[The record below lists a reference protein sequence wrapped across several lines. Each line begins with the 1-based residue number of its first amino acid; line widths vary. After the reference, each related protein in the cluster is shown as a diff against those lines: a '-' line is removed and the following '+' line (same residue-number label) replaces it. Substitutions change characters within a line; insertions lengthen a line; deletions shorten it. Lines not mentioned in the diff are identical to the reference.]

1 MESDI
6 NNIHQIL
13 TNIGYS
19 LKDCGREYRAKPLY
33 RESDNDT
40 VLRIYKD
47 TGFWVDFKENI
58 SGDFPLLIKKTLN
71 LQTEEQAKTW
81 LKDKN
86 YSFVRAIEDTK
97 PKIKDKKIFDKSL
110 LLKLEK
116 NHDYWINRGVNEDTM
131 DLFGGGLAS
140 AGKMKNRYVFPIFNN
155 KEEIV
160 GFSGRDIT
168 NKSKIKWK
176 HLGDKSNWCY
186 PAFLNL
192 NILKEEKEI
201 YIIESI
207 GDCLS
212 LWDAGI
218 KNTIVT
224 FGLEVSTSI
233 LNLLLKIDPD
243 KIYISFNN
251 DESKNRAGN
260 EASQKA
266 INKLLRYF
274 DKKQL
279 DIRLPSKK
287 DFGEMSTEEII
298 KWKTKI

>member
-1 MESDI
+1 MEENV
-6 NNIHQIL
+6 NNIYQIL

-19 LKDCGREYRAKPLY
+19 LKDYGREYRTKPLY
-33 RESDNDT
+33 RESDNVT

-58 SGDFPLLIKKTLN
+58 SGDFPSLIKKSLK
-71 LQTEEQAKTW
+71 LESEDQAKVW
-81 LKDKN
+81 LKEKN
-86 YSFVRAIEDTK
+86 YSYIRRDQQDQ
-97 PKIKDKKIFDKSL
+97 PKIKDKKVFDKEL

-116 NHDYWINRGVNEDTM
+116 NHDYWINRGVKEETLN
-131 DLFGGGLAS
+131 LFKGGIAK
-140 AGKMKNRYVFPIFNN
+140 AGKMKNRYVFPIINS

-168 NKSKIKWK
+168 NQSKIKWK

-186 PAFLNL
+186 PTFLNS
-192 NILKEEKEI
+192 NIIKNQKEI

-218 KNTIVT
+218 QNTIVT
-224 FGLEVSTSI
+224 FGLEISISI
-233 LNLLLKIDPD
+233 LNLLLKIDPN
-243 KIYISFNN
+243 KIFVSFNN
-251 DESKNRAGN
+251 DIEKNNAGN
-260 EASQKA
+260 NASEKA

-274 DKKQL
+274 DRKQL
-279 DIRLPSKK
+279 EIKLPSKK
-287 DFGEMSTEEII
+287 DFGEMSIEEI
-298 KWKTKI
+298 KEWKTKI

>member
-1 MESDI
+1 MEENV
-6 NNIHQIL
+6 NNIYQIL

-19 LKDCGREYRAKPLY
+19 LKDYGREYRAKPLY

-58 SGDFPLLIKKTLN
+58 SGDFPLLIKKSLKLESEN
-71 LQTEEQAKTW
+71 QAKVW
-81 LKDKN
+81 LKEKN
-86 YSFVRAIEDTK
+86 YSYTRSDQQDQ
-97 PKIKDKKIFDKSL
+97 PKIKEKKTFDKEL

-116 NHDYWINRGVNEDTM
+116 NHEYWIKRGVEEQTLN
-131 DLFGGGLAS
+131 LFKGGVAK
-140 AGKMKNRYVFPIFNN
+140 AGKMKNRYVFPIINS

-168 NKSKIKWK
+168 NESKIKWK
-176 HLGDKSNWCY
+176 HLGDKSSWCY
-186 PAFLNL
+186 PTSLNS
-192 NILKEEKEI
+192 NILKEKKEV

-207 GDCLS
+207 GDCLA

-224 FGLEVSTSI
+224 FGLEISISI
-233 LNLLLKIDPD
+233 LNLLLKIDPN

-251 DESKNRAGN
+251 DINKNKAGN
-260 EASQKA
+260 NASEKA
-266 INKLLRYF
+266 VNKLLRYF
-274 DKKQL
+274 DSKQL
-279 DIRLPSKK
+279 QIKLPIKK
-287 DFGEMSTEEII
+287 DFGEMSKEEI
-298 KWKTKI
+298 KQWARKI

>member
-1 MESDI
+1 MEQV
-6 NNIHQIL
+6 NNIYQIL

-19 LKDCGREYRAKPLY
+19 LKDCGREYRTKPLY

-58 SGDFPLLIKKTLN
+58 SGDFPLLIKKTLK
-71 LQTEEQAKTW
+71 LETDDQAKSW

-86 YSFVRAIEDTK
+86 YSYIDKKNDK
-97 PKIKDKKIFDKSL
+97 PKIKEKRIFDKEL

-116 NHDYWINRGVNEDTM
+116 NHKYWLDRGVEESSL
-131 DLFGGGLAS
+131 DLFMGGVAK
-140 AGKMKNRYVFPIFNN
+140 AGKMKNRYVFPIFNSKN
-155 KEEIV
+155 EIV
-160 GFSGRDIT
+160 GFSGRDISNT
-168 NKSKIKWK
+168 SKIKWK

-186 PAFLNL
+186 PTFLNL
-192 NILKEEKEI
+192 NIINESKEV
-201 YIIESI
+201 YLIESI
-207 GDCLS
+207 GDCLA

-224 FGLEVSTSI
+224 FGLEISISI
-233 LNLLLKIDPD
+233 LNLLLKIDPN

-251 DESKNRAGN
+251 DINKNSAGN
-260 EASQKA
+260 NASQKA

-274 DKKQL
+274 DKNQL
-279 DIRLPSKK
+279 DIKLPIKK
-287 DFGEMSTEEII
+287 DFGEMSKEEINQ
-298 KWKTKI
+298 WKINQ

>member
-1 MESDI
+1 MEENI
-6 NNIHQIL
+6 NNIYQIL

-19 LKDCGREYRAKPLY
+19 LKDYGREYRTKPLY
-33 RESDNDT
+33 RDSDNDT

-58 SGDFPLLIKKTLN
+58 SGNFPLLIKKSLK
-71 LQTEEQAKTW
+71 LESEDQAKVW
-81 LKDKN
+81 LKEKN
-86 YSFVRAIEDTK
+86 YSYASDNKIQQ
-97 PKIKDKKIFDKSL
+97 PKIKDKKTFDKDL

-116 NHDYWINRGVNEDTM
+116 NHNYWTNRGVKEETLS
-131 DLFGGGLAS
+131 LFKGGLAK
-140 AGKMKNRYVFPIFNN
+140 AGKMKNRYVFPIFNS

-160 GFSGRDIT
+160 GFSGRDVT
-168 NKSKIKWK
+168 NESKIKWK

-186 PAFLNL
+186 PTYLNL
-192 NILKEEKEI
+192 DYLKENKEI
-201 YIIESI
+201 YLIESI

-224 FGLEVSTSI
+224 FGLEISTSI
-233 LNLLLKIDPD
+233 LNLLLKIDPN

-251 DESKNRAGN
+251 DIAKNNAGN
-260 EASQKA
+260 NAAEKA

-274 DKKQL
+274 DRKQL
-279 DIRLPSKK
+279 EIKLPSKK
-287 DFGEMSTEEII
+287 DFGEMSFEEIKAWKI
-298 KWKTKI
+298 KI